1 MLAQLEKKKE
11 KKRQPNAHKCRLK
24 LLLKYQAKAIL
35 LLLLPSKEGTICS
48 VKLEAKAKVI

>member
-11 KKRQPNAHKCRLK
+11 KKRQPNAHKCR